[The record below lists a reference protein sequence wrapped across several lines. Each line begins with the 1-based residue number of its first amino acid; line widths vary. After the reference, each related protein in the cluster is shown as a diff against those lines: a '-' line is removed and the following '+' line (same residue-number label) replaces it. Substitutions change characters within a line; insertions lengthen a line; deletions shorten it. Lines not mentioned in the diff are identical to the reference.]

1 METSLNFAHQQYRIA
16 EGFLKSG
23 KFEEAILCHQR
34 AAGFLQE
41 ALKQTNSEKAK
52 ESLTLQ
58 CEFHLRQEAV
68 IRYKQNSRKYFK
80 ESSGK
85 IYKMKM

>member
-68 IRYKQNSRKYFK
+68 IDTSKTASISKKAR
-80 ESSGK
+80 K